1 MNYYHR
7 QIEDVLKQYLK
18 QFKVVLMTGSR
29 QVGKSTLLKEC
40 LSNDFEYVTLD
51 DINELDMAQN
61 DVAQFFMNHKM
72 PLIIDEVQYAPN
84 IFRQLKYLSDKQD
97 DKGQFCLTG
106 SQNYLLMQNVS
117 ESLAGR
123 IGILELS
130 SFSLRE
136 INQVTFNQP
145 FTPTD
150 AYFSSRKSTILHE
163 PDIWQR
169 IFRGSMPALLDKAA
183 DWRFFYNSYIKSYI
197 ERDVRDIVNVR
208 NENLFYKFLVALA
221 ARTGELFVAND
232 IAKSIGVTMQTIQ
245 AWMSVL
251 ETSGIVYLLRPYE
264 NNILKRAIKT
274 PKIYFLDTGL
284 VCNLVGWSSPE
295 VLKNGAMAG
304 NIFETFVV
312 SEIIKSYRNAGLD
325 TSNLY
330 FYRDRDQKEID
341 MLIVEGNMIHPVEI
355 KKTAQP
361 ATAMAKN
368 FPTLKEIPGMQ
379 LGSGCILCLAEKL
392 VKTSEML
399 SIVPIEYI

>member
-1 MNYYHR
+1 MNYFHR
-7 QIEDVLKQYLK
+7 QIEDILKQYLK
-18 QFKVVLMTGSR
+18 QFKVVLLTGPR
-29 QVGKSTLLKEC
+29 QVGKSTLLKMC
-40 LSNDFEYVTLD
+40 LSDDFEYVTLD

-61 DVAQFFMNHKM
+61 DVAQFFMNHKK

-84 IFRQLKYLSDKQD
+84 IFRHLKYLSDKQD

-123 IGILELS
+123 IGIMELS

-136 INQVTFNQP
+136 TNQITFNRP
-145 FTPTD
+145 FIPTD
-150 AYFSSRKSTILHE
+150 GYFESRKSSLKRE

-169 IFRGSMPALLDKAA
+169 IFRGSMPALLDETA
-183 DWRFFYNSYIKSYI
+183 DWHFFYNSYIKSYI
-197 ERDVRDIVNVR
+197 ERDVHDIVNVR

-232 IAKSIGVTMQTIQ
+232 IAKSIGVAMQTIQ
-245 AWMSVL
+245 SWMSVL
-251 ETSGIVYLLRPYE
+251 ESSGIVFLLRPYE

-274 PKIYFLDTGL
+274 PKIYLLDTGL
-284 VCNLVGWSSPE
+284 VCNLVGWNNPE

-312 SEIIKSYRNAGLD
+312 SEIIKSYKNAGLD
-325 TSNLY
+325 TNNLY

-341 MLIVEGNMIHPVEI
+341 MLIVEGDTIHPIEI

-368 FPTLKEIPGMQ
+368 FPTIKEIPGME
-379 LGSGCILCLAEKL
+379 LGCGCILCLAEKL
-392 VKTSEML
+392 VKTSENL
-399 SIVPIEYI
+399 AVVPIEYI